1 MDVKPFAQRLK
12 HLAPTG
18 LRRRLLGSMVTRLLG
33 LSLTLGLS
41 HVSTVRAAQAPDAG
55 RAASPATCPATT
67 EADNIAIARA
77 WHEEVINR
85 RNPAALQDILA
96 PQVVHHAAGGYPSV
110 QTAAGIATMMDDFLT
125 AFSPLHYAF
134 DLLIAQGDYVVQRYT
149 ATGTQAGLLQN
160 LPPSGRTA
168 TWTGINIFRIECGRI
183 AEVWS
188 EVDAVS
194 RTRQLTGAATPTPA
208 R

>member
-1 MDVKPFAQRLK
+1 M
-12 HLAPTG
+12 TC
-18 LRRRLLGSMVTRLLG
+18 LLG
-33 LSLTLGLS
+33 LALTLG
-41 HVSTVRAAQAPDAG
+41 VSRASAGQDVPTPGAGPDTA
-55 RAASPATCPATT
+55 PATCPATT
-67 EADNIAIARA
+67 EAENIAIARA

-110 QTAAGIATMMDDFLT
+110 MNAAGVAGMMDDFLR
-125 AFSPLHYAF
+125 AFSNLRYNF
-134 DLLIAQGDYVVQRYT
+134 DFFVVQDDHVVERYT
-149 ATGTQAGLLQN
+149 ATGTQTGPFQN
-160 LPPSGRTA
+160 FPPGRTA

-194 RTRQLTGAATPTPA
+194 RSQQLSGTPTATPA